1 LEFWP
6 SRHAIK
12 KLFQNTGGKLM
23 ISKTW
28 SRKPIAACVAVAVLS
43 VYSMVVLASPTAKAP
58 SGELSVSGQVTING
72 EKVVSGTVFS
82 DSLIA
87 TAEKSSAT
95 VNLSKLGRVEL
106 APNSG
111 LQLSFTEKGVSGLLE
126 SGSANV
132 STLAGNSVDFTTKD
146 GVVMVDGSQTTS
158 FTVKVVNGV
167 TSLTTHSGS
176 AELRSTSGS
185 VKHVAA
191 GESAT
196 AGTKNGPGDDDDDL
210 TSGETFALVA
220 LGAGAI
226 AAILWATLH
235 GNDVNFGGNVN
246 VVSPSK

>member
-1 LEFWP
+1 MKSWP

-12 KLFQNTGGKLM
+12 NLFQNTGGKLM

-28 SRKPIAACVAVAVLS
+28 SRKPIAACLAVAVLS
-43 VYSMVVLASPTAKAP
+43 VYSMVVLASPAAKA
-58 SGELSVSGQVTING
+58 SGELSVSGQVTVNG
-72 EKVVSGTVFS
+72 ENVISGTVFS

-111 LQLSFTEKGVSGLLE
+111 LTLSFSEKTVNGVLA

-132 STLAGNSVDFTTKD
+132 STLAGNSVNFTTKD
-146 GVVMVDGSQTTS
+146 GVVTVDGSQTTS

-167 TSLTTHSGS
+167 TSLTTHSGV
-176 AELRSTSGS
+176 AELRTGS
-185 VKHVAA
+185 VVKHVTA
-191 GESAT
+191 GETAT
-196 AGTKNGPGDDDDDL
+196 AGAPQAGDDDDDL

-226 AAILWATLH
+226 AAIL
-235 GNDVNFGGNVN
+235 
-246 VVSPSK
+246 

>member
-1 LEFWP
+1 
-6 SRHAIK
+6 
-12 KLFQNTGGKLM
+12 M

-28 SRKPIAACVAVAVLS
+28 SRKPIAACLAVAVLS
-43 VYSMVVLASPTAKAP
+43 VYSMVVLASPAAKA
-58 SGELSVSGQVTING
+58 SGELSVSGQVTVNG
-72 EKVVSGTVFS
+72 ENVISGTVFS

-111 LQLSFTEKGVSGLLE
+111 LKLSFTEKTVDGLLE
-126 SGSANV
+126 NGSANV
-132 STLAGNSVDFTTKD
+132 STLAGNSVNFTTKD
-146 GVVMVDGSQTTS
+146 GVVVVDGSQTTS

-167 TSLTTHSGS
+167 TSLTTHSGV
-176 AELRSTSGS
+176 AELRTGSS

-196 AGTKNGPGDDDDDL
+196 AGTPKDGSGDDDDDL

-226 AAILWATLH
+226 AAILWATMH
-235 GNDVNFGGNVN
+235 GNDVNFGGGATVI
-246 VVSPSK
+246 SPAK

>member
-1 LEFWP
+1 
-6 SRHAIK
+6 
-12 KLFQNTGGKLM
+12 M

-43 VYSMVVLASPTAKAP
+43 VYSMVVLASPAAKAP

-72 EKVVSGTVFS
+72 ENVVSGTVFS
-82 DSLIA
+82 DSLIT

-111 LQLSFTEKGVSGLLE
+111 LKLSFTDKTVMGQLE
-126 SGSANV
+126 NGSANV
-132 STLAGNSVDFTTKD
+132 STVAGSSVNFTTKD
-146 GVVMVDGSQTTS
+146 GVVVVDGSQTTS

-167 TSLTTHSGS
+167 TSLTTHSGV
-176 AELRSTSGS
+176 AELRTGGL

-196 AGTKNGPGDDDDDL
+196 AGTPKDGSGDDDDDL
-210 TSGETFALVA
+210 TSGETFALLA

-226 AAILWATLH
+226 AAILWATMH
-235 GNDVNFGGNVN
+235 GNDVNVGGGAV
-246 VVSPSK
+246 VVSPAK

>member
-1 LEFWP
+1 
-6 SRHAIK
+6 
-12 KLFQNTGGKLM
+12 M

-43 VYSMVVLASPTAKAP
+43 VYSMVVLASPTAKAS

-87 TAEKSSAT
+87 TSEKSSAT

-111 LQLSFTEKGVSGLLE
+111 LKLSFTDNSVMGLLE
-126 SGSANV
+126 NGSANV
-132 STLAGNSVDFTTKD
+132 STLAGNSVNFTTKD

-167 TSLTTHSGS
+167 TSLTTHSGV
-176 AELRSTSGS
+176 AELRAGST

-196 AGTKNGPGDDDDDL
+196 AGTPQGGSGDDDDDL
-210 TSGETFALVA
+210 SSGEMFALLA
-220 LGAGAI
+220 LGAGAV
-226 AAILWATLH
+226 AAILWATMH
-235 GNDVNFGGNVN
+235 GNDINVGGSAV

>member
-1 LEFWP
+1 
-6 SRHAIK
+6 
-12 KLFQNTGGKLM
+12 M

-43 VYSMVVLASPTAKAP
+43 VYSMVVLASPAAKAP

-72 EKVVSGTVFS
+72 ENVVSGTVFS

-111 LQLSFTEKGVSGLLE
+111 LKLAFTDKTVNGMLE
-126 SGSANV
+126 NGSVNV
-132 STLAGNSVDFTTKD
+132 STLAGNSVNFTTKD
-146 GVVMVDGSQTTS
+146 GEVVVDGSQTTS

-167 TSLTTHSGS
+167 TSLTTHSGV
-176 AELRSTSGS
+176 AELRANGS

-196 AGTKNGPGDDDDDL
+196 AGTPKDGSGDDDDDL
-210 TSGETFALVA
+210 SSGETFALLA

-226 AAILWATLH
+226 AAILWATMH
-235 GNDVNFGGNVN
+235 GNDVNVGGNAI
-246 VVSPSK
+246 VVSPAK

>member
-1 LEFWP
+1 
-6 SRHAIK
+6 
-12 KLFQNTGGKLM
+12 M

-28 SRKPIAACVAVAVLS
+28 SRKPIAACLAVAVLS
-43 VYSMVVLASPTAKAP
+43 VYSMVVLASPAAKA
-58 SGELSVSGQVTING
+58 SGELSVSGQVTVNG
-72 EKVVSGTVFS
+72 ENVISGTVFS
-82 DSLIA
+82 ESLIV

-111 LQLSFTEKGVSGLLE
+111 MTLSFTEKTVSGLLQN
-126 SGSANV
+126 GSANI
-132 STLAGNSVDFTTKD
+132 STLAGNSVNFTTKD
-146 GVVMVDGSQTTS
+146 GVVTVDGSQTTS

-167 TSLTTHSGS
+167 TSLTTHSGV
-176 AELRSTSGS
+176 AELRTGGS

-196 AGTKNGPGDDDDDL
+196 AGTPKDGSGDDDDDL

-226 AAILWATLH
+226 AAILWATMH
-235 GNDVNFGGNVN
+235 GNDVNFGGGATVI
-246 VVSPSK
+246 SPAK

>member
-1 LEFWP
+1 MKFWP
-6 SRHAIK
+6 PRHAIK
-12 KLFQNTGGKLM
+12 NLFQNTGGKLM

-72 EKVVSGTVFS
+72 ENVVSGTVFS

-95 VNLSKLGRVEL
+95 VSLSKLGRVEL
-106 APNSG
+106 APSSG
-111 LQLSFTEKGVSGLLE
+111 LKLSFTDNTVMGLLE
-126 SGSANV
+126 NGSANV
-132 STLAGNSVDFTTKD
+132 STLAGNSVSFTTKD
-146 GVVMVDGSQTTS
+146 GTVVVDGSQTTS

-167 TSLTTHSGS
+167 TSLTTHSGV
-176 AELRSTSGS
+176 AELRLAGGS

-196 AGTKNGPGDDDDDL
+196 AGSPDTPGEDDDDL
-210 TSGETFALVA
+210 SSGETFALLA

-226 AAILWATLH
+226 AAILWATMH
-235 GNDVNFGGNVN
+235 GNDVNFGGTAV